1 MSATD
6 FRRRLLARERLHGT
20 LLSLANADLS
30 DVVASRGFD
39 WLFLDTEHGAFDAHA
54 IRAHLRAV
62 GDRAAT
68 LVRVPALDRA
78 AIAQALDAG
87 AHGVIIPQVNSA
99 AEAAEAV
106 AAGRY
111 PPAGRRGLG
120 ASRAQGFGL
129 DGGGYLARA
138 NFDITIVVQAETT
151 GAVEAIDRIARTAG
165 VDAVL
170 IGPYDLSAALGVPGA
185 FTHPAF
191 LSAVQRVATACAD
204 ARVPL
209 GVFGMTPAALTPY
222 VQLGAT
228 LLVAGTDAVV
238 LGRGMESM
246 LDALRGL

>member
-20 LLSLANADLS
+20 LLSIASADVS
-30 DVVASRGFD
+30 EVVASRGFD
-39 WLFLDTEHGAFDAHA
+39 WLFLDTEHGAFDGAA
-54 IRAHLRAV
+54 IRAHLRAA

-111 PPAGRRGLG
+111 PPVGRRGLG
-120 ASRAQGFGL
+120 ASRAQGYGL

-138 NFDITIVVQAETT
+138 NVDVTIVVQAETA
-151 GAVEAIDRIARTAG
+151 GALDEIDRIARLAG

-191 LSAVQRVATACAD
+191 VAAVQRIAAACAD
-204 ARVPL
+204 VRVPL
-209 GVFGMTPAALTPY
+209 GVFGMTPAALEPY
-222 VQLGAT
+222 VRLGAT
-228 LLVAGTDAVV
+228 LLVAGTEAVV
-238 LGRGMESM
+238 LARGMETV
-246 LDALRGL
+246 LQELRGL